1 MKKEKK
7 GNLLKDVS
15 VQEVSLV
22 GRGANQGAKVSLFK
36 SDESIDELTKQSF
49 NEALSDME
57 LSERLN
63 NLLSNFYDF
72 SVASRRS
79 FSAIIRNPGIT
90 EKKVAI
96 RESLNQFMVAMS
108 GLVDGT
114 DIIKGELDI
123 SPDEKTQ
130 LVEFFE
136 KNKEDVINYYNNQ
149 IEGGFDMNE
158 LEKLQKK
165 FDDLQKKFDDDMTA
179 SEIKVAKFE
188 TISKMD
194 DETKVYFDSLDEEGQ
209 VGFLKKDEKKWA
221 GIIEKSKVSDET
233 FTAHGRTIRK
243 SVVGEDVYEVLKAQ
257 QAEIDTNKQIAKD
270 EKDARESAEFTKSA
284 ETLYKNLPGDP
295 DVKGKVLKAAD
306 GLAKDVKEALT
317 TMLKAGN
324 EAMVKSKMF
333 KEIGVDEVGEDSAE
347 GKLNKMAEVYAEE
360 KNVTFAKAYTVVL
373 KTKEGRKL
381 YEDSLK

>member
-1 MKKEKK
+1 MKKDKK

-36 SDESIDELTKQSF
+36 SEESIEELAKQSF

-57 LSERLN
+57 LSEQLN
-63 NLLSNFYDF
+63 QLIENFYDF
-72 SVASRRS
+72 SVAVRRS
-79 FSAIIRNPGIT
+79 FISIIRDPGVT
-90 EKKVAI
+90 AKKVAI
-96 RESLNQFMVAMS
+96 KESLNQFMVAMS

-114 DIIKGELDI
+114 DIIKGELDLSSDETIELI
-123 SPDEKTQ
+123 S
-130 LVEFFE
+130 FFS
-136 KNKEDVINYYNNQ
+136 KNKEDIINYNNQ
-149 IEGGFDMNE
+149 IEGGFDMND

-165 FDDLQKKFDDDMTA
+165 MDDLKKKTDDEA
-179 SEIKVAKFE
+179 KIAVAEIAALTV
-188 TISKMD
+188 ISKMD
-194 DETKVYFDSLDEEGQ
+194 DVTKVYFDSLEEEGQ
-209 VGFLKKDEKKWA
+209 ADFLKKGEKKWA
-221 GIIEKSKVSDET
+221 GIIEKSKVSEET

-257 QAEIDTNKQIAKD
+257 QAEIETNKQIAKD
-270 EKDARESAEFTKSA
+270 EKEARESAEFTKSA

-306 GLAKDVKEALT
+306 GLPKDVKEALT

-324 EAMVKSKMF
+324 EAMSKAKVF
-333 KEIGVDEVGEDSAE
+333 DELGSGEVGEDSSE
-347 GKLNKMAEVYAEE
+347 GRLNKMAEVYAEE